1 MCLVKEKKIETGTSA
16 IETDGVDGNTAIG
29 RINSH
34 IPRTTIEG
42 NLCDK
47 GVSFQRNSGAA
58 SVVSI
63 TRQFGFINWVDNV
76 PP

>member
-1 MCLVKEKKIETGTSA
+1 MSHKPDFMVSPDCVSCKEKKIETGTSA

-47 GVSFQRNSGAA
+47 GIKGESF
-58 SVVSI
+58 
-63 TRQFGFINWVDNV
+63 
-76 PP
+76 